1 MRTRPARPELVG
13 VALPVG
19 LAQLAAPLALAPLR
33 VVHCLSRWRLRPVS
47 GCLLGCGAAR
57 LLLPPVRAGCLSCPR
72 AAAGCCRY
80 AHVACPYG
88 CAPLGWLSRV
98 ASMALWSLALIA
110 TRASC
115 VSPAA
120 FYGSIRIATGAA
132 AMFELGDVRTS
143 FVMRRRGNQGQSLST
158 KRYGL
163 QPHSPGSHSF
173 GSKPLR
179 QFCQSYATAARHT
192 AAQQ

>member
-1 MRTRPARPELVG
+1 MLVARVVARVWSCPA
-13 VALPVG
+13 VAPSG
-19 LAQLAAPLALAPLR
+19 LA
-33 VVHCLSRWRLRPVS
+33 VS
-47 GCLLGCGAAR
+47 
-57 LLLPPVRAGCLSCPR
+57 AGCLSWPR
-72 AAAGCCRY
+72 AAAGCWWC
-80 AHVACPYG
+80 AHVACPHG
-88 CAPLGWLSRV
+88 CGPLGWLSRV

-110 TRASC
+110 TRTSGVCA
-115 VSPAA
+115 SPAA

-132 AMFELGDVRTS
+132 ATGAFELGDVRTS

-163 QPHSPGSHSF
+163 QPHSPRSHFF